1 MSEHKVSKY
10 DKQERDPALWSEPVY
25 EDLKMFKDLAQN
37 IVDVA
42 EFLFIKVKSV
52 ARFNE
57 DVFGKSLS
65 EAFLESTDWKNN
77 NHTKVLAGSTLDK
90 AYSLLEL
97 RQSERPY
104 ITNQLYQVIKM
115 EEEQSDFTFLNEIE
129 EKDVDWLS
137 QDWLQRGVVHQIVG
151 AMDNGKSY
159 FTAEISAQV
168 SKGGELF
175 GHPVE
180 KGKVL
185 YISTEDSADTVIIKR
200 IKSLGGDLK
209 NIAVYTKLAPISF
222 PSGINRLY
230 DFVIKHRPS
239 LIVLDPIL
247 SMFEGDMNNETS
259 ARKVLVPL
267 VQMAQFFNIAIVNV
281 THAGKTKKGN
291 PNFAPLGSQGITA
304 ITRANFYLALDEDTG
319 ERIITCIKN
328 NNGGK
333 KLSWSFEIVE
343 HEGFS
348 APRIKHNGLTEV
360 KAHELGSTEPL
371 RDELKEEI
379 LEIISERGVIEAQ
392 ALKTYFSNDPR
403 VSASMKTFEEARAEL
418 KKAGKIKNKVITDE
432 DTGKRKTVWF
442 IPSTNVRS

>member
-1 MSEHKVSKY
+1 MQDSKTTQPKLDSELWEEPKY
-10 DKQERDPALWSEPVY
+10 DE
-25 EDLKMFKDLAQN
+25 LKMFEPLADN
-37 IVDVA
+37 IVFVA
-42 EFLFIKVKSV
+42 EFLFVKVKSV
-52 ARFNE
+52 ARFNKE
-57 DVFGKSLS
+57 IFGKSLS

-77 NHTKVLAGSTLDK
+77 NHTKVIAGSTLDQ

-104 ITNQLYQVIKM
+104 LTKQLYQIVKM
-115 EEEQSDFTFLNEIE
+115 EEKTEDFTFLNDVE
-129 EKDVDWLS
+129 EKEVDWLAK
-137 QDWLQRGVVHQIVG
+137 DWLQKGVVHQIVG

-200 IKSLGGDLK
+200 IKSLGGDLN

-222 PSGINRLY
+222 PSGIDRLFR
-230 DFVIKHRPS
+230 FVVEHRPS
-239 LIVLDPIL
+239 VIVLDPIL
-247 SMFEGDMNNETS
+247 SMFEGDMNSEVS
-259 ARKVLVPL
+259 ARKVINPL
-267 VQMAQFFNIAIVNV
+267 VQLAQFFNIAIINV
-281 THAGKTKKGN
+281 THAGKTKKGH
-291 PNFAPLGSQGITA
+291 PNLDALGSQGITA

-328 NNGGK
+328 NNGGI
-333 KLSWSFEIVE
+333 KLSWSFEIVD

-360 KAHELGSTEPL
+360 KAQELGSTEPL
-371 RDELKEEI
+371 KDELK
-379 LEIISERGVIEAQ
+379 LDIIEVIEDRGVIEGK
-392 ALKTYFSNDPR
+392 ALQELFKNDDR
-403 VSASMKTFEEARAEL
+403 VSQSMRTFEDARAEL
-418 KKAGKIKNKVITDE
+418 KKAGKIANKVIIDE
-432 DTGKRKTVWF
+432 ETNKRKTVWF
-442 IPSTNVRS
+442 IPVSDVKL

>member
-1 MSEHKVSKY
+1 MQDSKTLQPKLDSELWEEPKY
-10 DKQERDPALWSEPVY
+10 DE
-25 EDLKMFKDLAQN
+25 LKMFEPLADN
-37 IVDVA
+37 IVFVA
-42 EFLFIKVKSV
+42 EFLFVKVKSV
-52 ARFNE
+52 ARFNKE
-57 DVFGKSLS
+57 IFGKSLS

-77 NHTKVLAGSTLDK
+77 NHTKVIAGSTLDQ

-104 ITNQLYQVIKM
+104 LTKQLYQIVKM
-115 EEEQSDFTFLNEIE
+115 EEKTEDFTFLNEVE
-129 EKDVDWLS
+129 EKEVDWLA

-200 IKSLGGDLK
+200 IKSLGGDLN

-222 PSGINRLY
+222 PSGIDRLFR
-230 DFVIKHRPS
+230 FVVEHRPS
-239 LIVLDPIL
+239 VIVLDPIL
-247 SMFEGDMNNETS
+247 SMFEGDMNSEVS
-259 ARKVLVPL
+259 ARKVINPL
-267 VQMAQFFNIAIVNV
+267 VQLAQFFNIAIINV
-281 THAGKTKKGN
+281 THAGKTKKGH
-291 PNFAPLGSQGITA
+291 PNLDALGSQGITA

-328 NNGGK
+328 NNGGI
-333 KLSWSFEIVE
+333 KLSWSFEIVD

-360 KAHELGSTEPL
+360 KAQELGSTEPL
-371 RDELKEEI
+371 RDELKLDI
-379 LEIISERGVIEAQ
+379 LEVIEDREVIEGK
-392 ALKTYFSNDPR
+392 ALKELFKNDDR
-403 VSASMKTFEEARAEL
+403 VSQSMRTFEEARAEL
-418 KKAGKIKNKVITDE
+418 KKAGKIDNKVIIDE
-432 DTGKRKTVWF
+432 ETNKRKTVWF
-442 IPSTNVRS
+442 IPVSDVKL

>member
-1 MSEHKVSKY
+1 MQDSKTLQPKLDSELWEEPKY
-10 DKQERDPALWSEPVY
+10 DE
-25 EDLKMFKDLAQN
+25 LKMFEPLADN
-37 IVDVA
+37 IVFVA
-42 EFLFIKVKSV
+42 EFLFVKVKSV
-52 ARFNE
+52 ARFNKE
-57 DVFGKSLS
+57 IFGKSLS

-77 NHTKVLAGSTLDK
+77 NHTKVIAGSTLDQ

-104 ITNQLYQVIKM
+104 LTKQLYQIVKM
-115 EEEQSDFTFLNEIE
+115 EEKTEDFTFLNDVE
-129 EKDVDWLS
+129 EKEVDWLA
-137 QDWLQRGVVHQIVG
+137 QDWLQKGVVHQIVG

-200 IKSLGGDLK
+200 IKSLGGDLN

-222 PSGINRLY
+222 PSGIDRLFR
-230 DFVIKHRPS
+230 FVVEHRPS
-239 LIVLDPIL
+239 VIVLDPIL
-247 SMFEGDMNNETS
+247 SMFEGDMNSEVS
-259 ARKVLVPL
+259 ARKVINPL
-267 VQMAQFFNIAIVNV
+267 VQLAQFFNIAIINV
-281 THAGKTKKGN
+281 THAGKTKKGH
-291 PNFAPLGSQGITA
+291 PNLDALGSQGITA

-333 KLSWSFEIVE
+333 KLSWSFEIVD

-360 KAHELGSTEPL
+360 KAQELGSTEPL
-371 RDELKEEI
+371 RDELKLDI
-379 LEIISERGVIEAQ
+379 LEVIEDREVIEGK
-392 ALKTYFSNDPR
+392 ALKELFKNDDR
-403 VSASMKTFEEARAEL
+403 VSQSMRTFEEARAEL
-418 KKAGKIKNKVITDE
+418 KKAGKIANKVIIDE
-432 DTGKRKTVWF
+432 ETNKRKTVWF
-442 IPSTNVRS
+442 IPVSDVKL

>member
-1 MSEHKVSKY
+1 MQDSKTLQPKLDSELWEEPKY
-10 DKQERDPALWSEPVY
+10 DE
-25 EDLKMFKDLAQN
+25 LKMFEPLADN
-37 IVDVA
+37 IVFVA
-42 EFLFIKVKSV
+42 EFLFVKVKSV
-52 ARFNE
+52 ARFNKE
-57 DVFGKSLS
+57 IFGKSLS

-77 NHTKVLAGSTLDK
+77 NHTTVIAGSTLDK

-104 ITNQLYQVIKM
+104 LTKQLYQIVKM
-115 EEEQSDFTFLNEIE
+115 EEKTEDFTFLNDVE
-129 EKDVDWLS
+129 EKEVDWLAK
-137 QDWLQRGVVHQIVG
+137 DWLQKGVVHQIVG

-200 IKSLGGDLK
+200 IKSLGGDLN

-222 PSGINRLY
+222 PSGIDRLFR
-230 DFVIKHRPS
+230 FVVEHRPS
-239 LIVLDPIL
+239 VIVLDPIL
-247 SMFEGDMNNETS
+247 SMFEGDMNSEVS
-259 ARKVLVPL
+259 ARKVINPL
-267 VQMAQFFNIAIVNV
+267 VQLAQFFNIAIINV
-281 THAGKTKKGN
+281 THAGKTKKGH
-291 PNFAPLGSQGITA
+291 PNLDALGSQGITA

-328 NNGGK
+328 NNGGI
-333 KLSWSFEIVE
+333 KLSWSFEIVD

-360 KAHELGSTEPL
+360 KAQELGSTEPL
-371 RDELKEEI
+371 RDELKLDI
-379 LEIISERGVIEAQ
+379 LEVIEDREVIEGK
-392 ALKTYFSNDPR
+392 ALKELFKNDDR
-403 VSASMKTFEEARAEL
+403 VSQSMRTFEEARAEL
-418 KKAGKIKNKVITDE
+418 KKAGKIDNKVIIDE
-432 DTGKRKTVWF
+432 ETNKRKTVWF
-442 IPSTNVRS
+442 IPVSDVKL

>member
-1 MSEHKVSKY
+1 MQDSKTLQPKLDSELWEEPKY
-10 DKQERDPALWSEPVY
+10 DE
-25 EDLKMFKDLAQN
+25 LKMFEPLADN
-37 IVDVA
+37 IVFVA
-42 EFLFIKVKSV
+42 EFLFVKVKSV
-52 ARFNE
+52 ARFNKE
-57 DVFGKSLS
+57 IFGKSLS

-77 NHTKVLAGSTLDK
+77 NHTKVIAGSTLDQ

-104 ITNQLYQVIKM
+104 LTKQLYQIVKM
-115 EEEQSDFTFLNEIE
+115 EEKTEDFTFLNDVE
-129 EKDVDWLS
+129 EKEVDWLAK
-137 QDWLQRGVVHQIVG
+137 DWLQKGVVHQIVG

-200 IKSLGGDLK
+200 IKSLGGDLN

-222 PSGINRLY
+222 PSGIDRLFR
-230 DFVIKHRPS
+230 FVVEHRPS
-239 LIVLDPIL
+239 VIVLDPIL
-247 SMFEGDMNNETS
+247 SMFEGDMNSEVS
-259 ARKVLVPL
+259 AGKVINPL
-267 VQMAQFFNIAIVNV
+267 VQLAQFFNIAIINV
-281 THAGKTKKGN
+281 THAGKTKKGH
-291 PNFAPLGSQGITA
+291 PNLDALGSQGITA

-328 NNGGK
+328 NNGGI
-333 KLSWSFEIVE
+333 KLSWSFEIVD

-360 KAHELGSTEPL
+360 KAQELGSTEPL
-371 RDELKEEI
+371 RDELKLDI
-379 LEIISERGVIEAQ
+379 LEVIEDREVIEGK
-392 ALKTYFSNDPR
+392 ALKELFKNDDR
-403 VSASMKTFEEARAEL
+403 VSQSMRTFEEARAEL
-418 KKAGKIKNKVITDE
+418 KKAGKIDNKVIIDE
-432 DTGKRKTVWF
+432 ETNKRKTVWF
-442 IPSTNVRS
+442 IPVSDVKL

>member
-1 MSEHKVSKY
+1 MQDSKTLQPKLDSELWEEPKY
-10 DKQERDPALWSEPVY
+10 DE
-25 EDLKMFKDLAQN
+25 LKMFEPLADN
-37 IVDVA
+37 IVFVA
-42 EFLFIKVKSV
+42 EFLFVKVKSV
-52 ARFNE
+52 ARFNKE
-57 DVFGKSLS
+57 IFGKSLS

-77 NHTKVLAGSTLDK
+77 NHTKVIAGSTLDQ

-104 ITNQLYQVIKM
+104 LTKQLYQIVKM
-115 EEEQSDFTFLNEIE
+115 EEKTEDFTFLNDVE
-129 EKDVDWLS
+129 EKEVDWLA
-137 QDWLQRGVVHQIVG
+137 QDWLQKGVVHQIVG

-200 IKSLGGDLK
+200 IKSLGGDLN

-222 PSGINRLY
+222 PSGIDRLFR
-230 DFVIKHRPS
+230 FVVEHRPS
-239 LIVLDPIL
+239 VIVLDPIL
-247 SMFEGDMNNETS
+247 SMFEGDMNSEVS
-259 ARKVLVPL
+259 ARKVINPL
-267 VQMAQFFNIAIVNV
+267 VQLAQFFNIAIINV
-281 THAGKTKKGN
+281 THAGKTKKGH
-291 PNFAPLGSQGITA
+291 PNLDALGSQGITA

-333 KLSWSFEIVE
+333 KLSWSFEIVD

-360 KAHELGSTEPL
+360 KAQELGSTEPL
-371 RDELKEEI
+371 RDELKLDI
-379 LEIISERGVIEAQ
+379 LEVIEDREVIEGK
-392 ALKTYFSNDPR
+392 ALKELFKNDDR
-403 VSASMKTFEEARAEL
+403 VSQSMRTFEDARAEL
-418 KKAGKIKNKVITDE
+418 KKAGKIANKVIIDE
-432 DTGKRKTVWF
+432 ETNKRKTVWF
-442 IPSTNVRS
+442 IPVSDVKL

>member
-1 MSEHKVSKY
+1 MQDSKTLQPKLDSELWEEPKY
-10 DKQERDPALWSEPVY
+10 DE
-25 EDLKMFKDLAQN
+25 LKMFEPLADN
-37 IVDVA
+37 IVFVA
-42 EFLFIKVKSV
+42 EFLFVKVKSV
-52 ARFNE
+52 ARFNKE
-57 DVFGKSLS
+57 IFGKSLS

-77 NHTKVLAGSTLDK
+77 NHTKVIAGSTLDQ

-104 ITNQLYQVIKM
+104 LTKQLYQIVKM
-115 EEEQSDFTFLNEIE
+115 EEKTEDFTFLNDVE
-129 EKDVDWLS
+129 EKEVDWLAK
-137 QDWLQRGVVHQIVG
+137 DWLQKGVVHQIVG

-200 IKSLGGDLK
+200 IKSLGGDLN

-222 PSGINRLY
+222 PSGIDRLFR
-230 DFVIKHRPS
+230 FVVEHRPS
-239 LIVLDPIL
+239 VIVLDPIL
-247 SMFEGDMNNETS
+247 SMFEGDMNSEVS
-259 ARKVLVPL
+259 ARKVINPL
-267 VQMAQFFNIAIVNV
+267 VQLAQFFNIAIINV

-291 PNFAPLGSQGITA
+291 PNFEALGSQGITA

-328 NNGGK
+328 NNGGE

-360 KAHELGSTEPL
+360 KAQELGSTEPL
-371 RDELKEEI
+371 KDELK
-379 LEIISERGVIEAQ
+379 LDIIEVIEDRGVIEGK
-392 ALKTYFSNDPR
+392 ALQELFKNDDR
-403 VSASMKTFEEARAEL
+403 VSQSMRTFEEARAEL
-418 KKAGKIKNKVITDE
+418 KKAGKIDNKVIIDE
-432 DTGKRKTVWF
+432 ETNKRKTVWF
-442 IPSTNVRS
+442 IPVSDVKL

>member
-1 MSEHKVSKY
+1 MQDSKTLQPKLDSELWEEPKY
-10 DKQERDPALWSEPVY
+10 DE
-25 EDLKMFKDLAQN
+25 LKMFEPLADN
-37 IVDVA
+37 IVFVA
-42 EFLFIKVKSV
+42 EFLFVKVKSV
-52 ARFNE
+52 ARFNKE
-57 DVFGKSLS
+57 IFGKSLS

-77 NHTKVLAGSTLDK
+77 NHTKVIAGSTLDQ

-104 ITNQLYQVIKM
+104 LTKQLYQIVKM
-115 EEEQSDFTFLNEIE
+115 EEKTEDFTFLNDVE
-129 EKDVDWLS
+129 EKEVDWLAK
-137 QDWLQRGVVHQIVG
+137 DWLQKGVVHQIVG

-200 IKSLGGDLK
+200 IKSLGGDLN

-222 PSGINRLY
+222 PSGIDRLFR
-230 DFVIKHRPS
+230 FVVEHRPS
-239 LIVLDPIL
+239 VIVLDPIL
-247 SMFEGDMNNETS
+247 SMFEGDMNSETS
-259 ARKVLVPL
+259 ARKVINPL
-267 VQMAQFFNIAIVNV
+267 VQLAQFFNIAVINV

-291 PNFAPLGSQGITA
+291 PNFEALGSQGITA

-328 NNGGK
+328 NNGGI
-333 KLSWSFEIVE
+333 KLSWSFEIVD

-360 KAHELGSTEPL
+360 KAQELGSTEPL
-371 RDELKEEI
+371 RDELKLDI
-379 LEIISERGVIEAQ
+379 LEVIEDREVIEGK
-392 ALKTYFSNDPR
+392 ALKELFKNDDR
-403 VSASMKTFEEARAEL
+403 VSQSMRTFEEARAEL
-418 KKAGKIKNKVITDE
+418 KKAGKIDNKVIIDE
-432 DTGKRKTVWF
+432 ETNKRKTVWF
-442 IPSTNVRS
+442 IPVSDVKL

>member
-1 MSEHKVSKY
+1 MQDSKTLQPKLDSELWEEPKY
-10 DKQERDPALWSEPVY
+10 DE
-25 EDLKMFKDLAQN
+25 LKMFEPLADN
-37 IVDVA
+37 IVFVA
-42 EFLFIKVKSV
+42 EFLFVKVKSV
-52 ARFNE
+52 ARFNKE
-57 DVFGKSLS
+57 IFGKSLS

-77 NHTKVLAGSTLDK
+77 NHTKVIAGSTLDQ

-104 ITNQLYQVIKM
+104 LTKQLYQIVKM
-115 EEEQSDFTFLNEIE
+115 EEKTEDFTFLNDVE
-129 EKDVDWLS
+129 EKEVDWLA
-137 QDWLQRGVVHQIVG
+137 QDWLQKGVVHQIVG

-200 IKSLGGDLK
+200 IKSLGGDLN

-222 PSGINRLY
+222 PSGIDRLFR
-230 DFVIKHRPS
+230 FVVEHRPS
-239 LIVLDPIL
+239 VIVLDPIL
-247 SMFEGDMNNETS
+247 SMFEGDMNSEVS
-259 ARKVLVPL
+259 ARKVINPL
-267 VQMAQFFNIAIVNV
+267 VQLAQFFNIAIINV
-281 THAGKTKKGN
+281 THAGKTKKGH
-291 PNFAPLGSQGITA
+291 PNLDALGSQGITA

-328 NNGGK
+328 NNGGI
-333 KLSWSFEIVE
+333 KLSWSFEIVD

-360 KAHELGSTEPL
+360 KAQELGSTEPL
-371 RDELKEEI
+371 RDELKLDI
-379 LEIISERGVIEAQ
+379 LEVIEDREVIEGK
-392 ALKTYFSNDPR
+392 ALKELFKNDDR
-403 VSASMKTFEEARAEL
+403 VSQSMRTFEEARAEL
-418 KKAGKIKNKVITDE
+418 KKAGKIDNKVIIDE
-432 DTGKRKTVWF
+432 ETNKRKTVWF
-442 IPSTNVRS
+442 IPVSDVKL

>member
-1 MSEHKVSKY
+1 MQDSKTLQPKLDSELWEEPKY
-10 DKQERDPALWSEPVY
+10 DE
-25 EDLKMFKDLAQN
+25 LKMFEPLADN
-37 IVDVA
+37 IVFVA
-42 EFLFIKVKSV
+42 EFLFVKVKSV
-52 ARFNE
+52 ARFNKE
-57 DVFGKSLS
+57 IFGKSLS

-77 NHTKVLAGSTLDK
+77 NHTKVIAGSTLDQ

-104 ITNQLYQVIKM
+104 LTKQLYQIVKM
-115 EEEQSDFTFLNEIE
+115 EEKTEDFTFLNDVE
-129 EKDVDWLS
+129 EKEVDWLAK
-137 QDWLQRGVVHQIVG
+137 DWLQKGVVHQIVG

-200 IKSLGGDLK
+200 IKSLGGDLN

-222 PSGINRLY
+222 PSGIDRLFR
-230 DFVIKHRPS
+230 FVVEHRPS
-239 LIVLDPIL
+239 VIVLDPIL
-247 SMFEGDMNNETS
+247 SMFEGDMNSEVS
-259 ARKVLVPL
+259 ARKVINPL
-267 VQMAQFFNIAIVNV
+267 VQLAQFFNIAIINV
-281 THAGKTKKGN
+281 THAGKTKKGH
-291 PNFAPLGSQGITA
+291 PNLDALGSQGITA

-333 KLSWSFEIVE
+333 KLSWSFEIVD

-360 KAHELGSTEPL
+360 KAQELGSTEPL
-371 RDELKEEI
+371 RDELKLDI
-379 LEIISERGVIEAQ
+379 LEVIEDREVIEGK
-392 ALKTYFSNDPR
+392 ALKELFKNDDR
-403 VSASMKTFEEARAEL
+403 VSQSMRTFEDARAEL
-418 KKAGKIKNKVITDE
+418 KKAGKIANKVIIDE
-432 DTGKRKTVWF
+432 ETNKRKTVWF
-442 IPSTNVRS
+442 IPVSDVKL

>member
-1 MSEHKVSKY
+1 MQDSKTLQPKLDSELWEEPKY
-10 DKQERDPALWSEPVY
+10 DE
-25 EDLKMFKDLAQN
+25 LKMFEPLADN
-37 IVDVA
+37 IVFVA
-42 EFLFIKVKSV
+42 EFLFVKVKSV
-52 ARFNE
+52 ARFNKE
-57 DVFGKSLS
+57 IFGKSLS

-77 NHTKVLAGSTLDK
+77 NHTKVIAGSTLDQ

-104 ITNQLYQVIKM
+104 LTKQLYQIVKM
-115 EEEQSDFTFLNEIE
+115 EEKTEDFTFLNDVE
-129 EKDVDWLS
+129 EKEVDWLAK
-137 QDWLQRGVVHQIVG
+137 DWLQKGVVHQIVG

-200 IKSLGGDLK
+200 IKSLGGDLN

-222 PSGINRLY
+222 PSGIDRLFR
-230 DFVIKHRPS
+230 FVVEHRPS
-239 LIVLDPIL
+239 VIVLDPIL
-247 SMFEGDMNNETS
+247 SMFEGDMNSEVS
-259 ARKVLVPL
+259 ARKVINPL
-267 VQMAQFFNIAIVNV
+267 VQLAQFFNIAIINV
-281 THAGKTKKGN
+281 THAGKTKKGH
-291 PNFAPLGSQGITA
+291 PNLDALGSQGITA

-333 KLSWSFEIVE
+333 KLSWSFEIVD

-360 KAHELGSTEPL
+360 KAQELGSTEPL
-371 RDELKEEI
+371 RDELKLDI
-379 LEIISERGVIEAQ
+379 LEVIEDREVIEGK
-392 ALKTYFSNDPR
+392 ALKELFKNDDR
-403 VSASMKTFEEARAEL
+403 VSQSMRTFEEARAEL
-418 KKAGKIKNKVITDE
+418 KKAGKIDNKVIIDE
-432 DTGKRKTVWF
+432 ETNKRKTVWF
-442 IPSTNVRS
+442 IPVSDVKL

>member
-1 MSEHKVSKY
+1 MQDSKTLQPKLDSELWEEPKY
-10 DKQERDPALWSEPVY
+10 DE
-25 EDLKMFKDLAQN
+25 LKMFEPLADN
-37 IVDVA
+37 IVFVA
-42 EFLFIKVKSV
+42 EFLFVKVKSV
-52 ARFNE
+52 ARFNKE
-57 DVFGKSLS
+57 IFGKSLS

-77 NHTKVLAGSTLDK
+77 NHTKVIAGSTLDQ

-104 ITNQLYQVIKM
+104 LTRQLYQIVKM
-115 EEEQSDFTFLNEIE
+115 EEKTEDFTFLNDVE
-129 EKDVDWLS
+129 EKEVDWLA
-137 QDWLQRGVVHQIVG
+137 QDWLQKGVVHQIVG

-200 IKSLGGDLK
+200 IKSLGGDLN

-222 PSGINRLY
+222 PSGIDRLFR
-230 DFVIKHRPS
+230 FVVEHRPS
-239 LIVLDPIL
+239 VIVLDPIL
-247 SMFEGDMNNETS
+247 SMFEGDMNSEVS
-259 ARKVLVPL
+259 ARKVINPL
-267 VQMAQFFNIAIVNV
+267 VQLAQFFNIAIINV
-281 THAGKTKKGN
+281 THAGKTKKGH
-291 PNFAPLGSQGITA
+291 PNLDALGSQGITA

-328 NNGGK
+328 NNGGI

-360 KAHELGSTEPL
+360 KAQELGSTEPL
-371 RDELKEEI
+371 RDELKLDI
-379 LEIISERGVIEAQ
+379 LEVIEDREVIEGK
-392 ALKTYFSNDPR
+392 ALKELFKNDDR
-403 VSASMKTFEEARAEL
+403 VSQSMRTFEEARAEL
-418 KKAGKIKNKVITDE
+418 KKAGKIDNKVIIDE
-432 DTGKRKTVWF
+432 ETNKRKTVWF
-442 IPSTNVRS
+442 IPVSDVKL

>member
-1 MSEHKVSKY
+1 MQDNKTYETKLDSEVWKEPKY
-10 DKQERDPALWSEPVY
+10 EE
-25 EDLKMFKDLAQN
+25 LKMFKSLADN
-37 IVDVA
+37 IVFVA
-42 EFLFIKVKSV
+42 EFLFVKVKSV
-52 ARFNE
+52 ARFNKE
-57 DVFGKSLS
+57 IFGKSLS

-77 NHTKVLAGSTLDK
+77 NHTTVFAGSTLDQ

-104 ITNQLYQVIKM
+104 LTKQLYQIVKM
-115 EEEQSDFTFLNEIE
+115 EEKTSDFTFLNEVE
-129 EKDVDWLS
+129 EKEVDWLA
-137 QDWLQRGVVHQIVG
+137 QDWLQKGVVHQIVG

-180 KGKVL
+180 QGKVL

-200 IKSLGGDLK
+200 IKSLGGELK
-209 NIAVYTKLAPISF
+209 NIAVYTKLAPLSF
-222 PSGINRLY
+222 PSGINRLFE
-230 DFVIKHRPS
+230 FVVEHRPS
-239 LIVLDPIL
+239 VIVLDPIL
-247 SMFEGDMNNETS
+247 SMFEGDMNSEVS
-259 ARKVLVPL
+259 ARKVINPL
-267 VQMAQFFNIAIVNV
+267 VQLAQFFNIAVINV

-291 PNFAPLGSQGITA
+291 PNFDALGSQGITA

-333 KLSWSFEIVE
+333 KLSWSFEIVD

-360 KAHELGSTEPL
+360 KAQELGSTEPL
-371 RDELKEEI
+371 RDELKLDI
-379 LEIISERGVIEAQ
+379 LEVIEDRGVIEGK
-392 ALKTYFSNDPR
+392 ALQELFSNDDR
-403 VSASMKTFEEARAEL
+403 VSQSMRTFEEARAEL
-418 KKAGKIKNKVITDE
+418 KKAGKIANKVITDE
-432 DTGKRKTVWF
+432 ETGKRKTVWF
-442 IPSTNVRS
+442 IPVSDVKL

>member
-1 MSEHKVSKY
+1 MQDSKTLQPKLDSELWEEPKY
-10 DKQERDPALWSEPVY
+10 DE
-25 EDLKMFKDLAQN
+25 LKMFEPLADN
-37 IVDVA
+37 IVFVA
-42 EFLFIKVKSV
+42 EFLFVKVKSV
-52 ARFNE
+52 ARFNKE
-57 DVFGKSLS
+57 IFGKSLS

-77 NHTKVLAGSTLDK
+77 NHTKVIAGSTLDQ

-104 ITNQLYQVIKM
+104 LTKQLYQIVKM
-115 EEEQSDFTFLNEIE
+115 EEKTEDFTFLNDVE
-129 EKDVDWLS
+129 EKEVDWLAK
-137 QDWLQRGVVHQIVG
+137 DWLQKGVVHQIVG

-200 IKSLGGDLK
+200 IKSLGGDLN

-222 PSGINRLY
+222 PSGIDRLFR
-230 DFVIKHRPS
+230 FVVEHRPS
-239 LIVLDPIL
+239 VIVLDPIL
-247 SMFEGDMNNETS
+247 SMFEGDMNSEVS
-259 ARKVLVPL
+259 ARKVINPL
-267 VQMAQFFNIAIVNV
+267 VQLDQFFNIAIINV
-281 THAGKTKKGN
+281 THAGKTKKGH
-291 PNFAPLGSQGITA
+291 PNLDALGSQGITA

-328 NNGGK
+328 NNGGI
-333 KLSWSFEIVE
+333 KLSWSFEIVD

-360 KAHELGSTEPL
+360 KAQELGSTEPL
-371 RDELKEEI
+371 RDELKLDI
-379 LEIISERGVIEAQ
+379 LEVIEDREVIEGK
-392 ALKTYFSNDPR
+392 ALKELFKNDDR
-403 VSASMKTFEEARAEL
+403 VSQSMRTFEEARAEL
-418 KKAGKIKNKVITDE
+418 KKAGKIDNKVIIDE
-432 DTGKRKTVWF
+432 ETNKRKTVWF
-442 IPSTNVRS
+442 IPVSDVKL

>member
-1 MSEHKVSKY
+1 MQDSKTLQPKLDSELWEEPKY
-10 DKQERDPALWSEPVY
+10 DE
-25 EDLKMFKDLAQN
+25 LKMFEPLADN
-37 IVDVA
+37 IVFVA
-42 EFLFIKVKSV
+42 EFLFVKVKSV
-52 ARFNE
+52 ARFNKE
-57 DVFGKSLS
+57 IFGKSLS

-77 NHTKVLAGSTLDK
+77 NHTKVIAGSTLDQ

-104 ITNQLYQVIKM
+104 LTKQLYQIVKM
-115 EEEQSDFTFLNEIE
+115 EEKTEDFTFLNDVE
-129 EKDVDWLS
+129 EKEVDWLAK
-137 QDWLQRGVVHQIVG
+137 DWLQKGVVHQIVG

-200 IKSLGGDLK
+200 IKSLGGDLN
-209 NIAVYTKLAPISF
+209 NIAVYTKLAPLSF
-222 PSGINRLY
+222 PSGIDRLFR
-230 DFVIKHRPS
+230 FVVEHRPS
-239 LIVLDPIL
+239 VIVLDPIL
-247 SMFEGDMNNETS
+247 SMFEGDMNSETS
-259 ARKVLVPL
+259 ARKVINPL
-267 VQMAQFFNIAIVNV
+267 VQLAQFFNIAVINV

-291 PNFAPLGSQGITA
+291 PNFEALGSQGITA

-328 NNGGK
+328 NNGGI
-333 KLSWSFEIVE
+333 KLSWSFEIVD

-360 KAHELGSTEPL
+360 KAQELGSTEPL
-371 RDELKEEI
+371 RDELKLDI
-379 LEIISERGVIEAQ
+379 LEVIEDREVIEGK
-392 ALKTYFSNDPR
+392 ALKELFKNDDR
-403 VSASMKTFEEARAEL
+403 VSQSMRTFEDARAEL
-418 KKAGKIKNKVITDE
+418 KKAGKIDNKVIIDE
-432 DTGKRKTVWF
+432 ETNKRKTVWF
-442 IPSTNVRS
+442 IPVSDVKL

>member
-1 MSEHKVSKY
+1 MQDSKTLQPKLDSELWEEPKY
-10 DKQERDPALWSEPVY
+10 DE
-25 EDLKMFKDLAQN
+25 LKMFEPLADN
-37 IVDVA
+37 IVFVA
-42 EFLFIKVKSV
+42 EFLFVKVKSV
-52 ARFNE
+52 ARFNKE
-57 DVFGKSLS
+57 IFGKSLS

-77 NHTKVLAGSTLDK
+77 NHTKVIAGSTLDQ

-104 ITNQLYQVIKM
+104 LTKQLYQIVKM
-115 EEEQSDFTFLNEIE
+115 EEKTEDFTFLNDVE
-129 EKDVDWLS
+129 EKEVDWLAK
-137 QDWLQRGVVHQIVG
+137 DWLQKGVVHQIVG

-200 IKSLGGDLK
+200 IKSLGGDLN

-222 PSGINRLY
+222 PSGIDRLFR
-230 DFVIKHRPS
+230 FVVEHRPS
-239 LIVLDPIL
+239 VIVLDPIL
-247 SMFEGDMNNETS
+247 SMFEGDMNSEVS
-259 ARKVLVPL
+259 ARKVINPL
-267 VQMAQFFNIAIVNV
+267 VQLAQFFNIAIINV
-281 THAGKTKKGN
+281 THAGKTKKGH
-291 PNFAPLGSQGITA
+291 PNLDALGSQGITA

-328 NNGGK
+328 NNGGI
-333 KLSWSFEIVE
+333 KLSWSFEIVD

-360 KAHELGSTEPL
+360 KAQELGSTEPL
-371 RDELKEEI
+371 RDELKLDI
-379 LEIISERGVIEAQ
+379 LEVIEDREVIEGK
-392 ALKTYFSNDPR
+392 ALKELFKNDDR
-403 VSASMKTFEEARAEL
+403 VSQSMRTFEEARAEL
-418 KKAGKIKNKVITDE
+418 KKAGKIDNKVIIDE
-432 DTGKRKTVWF
+432 ETNKRKTVWF
-442 IPSTNVRS
+442 IPVSDVKL

>member
-1 MSEHKVSKY
+1 MQDSKTLQPKLDSELWEEPKY
-10 DKQERDPALWSEPVY
+10 DE
-25 EDLKMFKDLAQN
+25 LKMFEPLADN
-37 IVDVA
+37 IVFVA
-42 EFLFIKVKSV
+42 EFLFVKVKSV
-52 ARFNE
+52 ARFNKE
-57 DVFGKSLS
+57 IFGKSLS

-77 NHTKVLAGSTLDK
+77 NHTTVIAGSTLDK

-104 ITNQLYQVIKM
+104 LTKQLYQIVKM
-115 EEEQSDFTFLNEIE
+115 EEKTEDFTFLNDVE
-129 EKDVDWLS
+129 EKEVDWLAK
-137 QDWLQRGVVHQIVG
+137 DWLQKGVVHQIVG

-200 IKSLGGDLK
+200 IKSLGGDLN

-222 PSGINRLY
+222 PSGIDRLFR
-230 DFVIKHRPS
+230 FVVEHRPS
-239 LIVLDPIL
+239 VIVLDPIL
-247 SMFEGDMNNETS
+247 SMFEGDMNSEVS
-259 ARKVLVPL
+259 ARKVINPL
-267 VQMAQFFNIAIVNV
+267 VQLAQFFNIAIINV
-281 THAGKTKKGN
+281 THAGKTKKGH
-291 PNFAPLGSQGITA
+291 PNLDALGSQGITA

-328 NNGGK
+328 NNGGI
-333 KLSWSFEIVE
+333 KLSWSFEIVD

-360 KAHELGSTEPL
+360 KAQELGSTEPL
-371 RDELKEEI
+371 RDELKLDI
-379 LEIISERGVIEAQ
+379 LEVIEDREVIEGK
-392 ALKTYFSNDPR
+392 ALKELFKNDDR
-403 VSASMKTFEEARAEL
+403 VSQSMRTFEDARAEL
-418 KKAGKIKNKVITDE
+418 KKAGKIANKVIIDE
-432 DTGKRKTVWF
+432 ETNKRKTVWF
-442 IPSTNVRS
+442 IPVSDVKL

>member
-1 MSEHKVSKY
+1 MQDSKTLQPKLDSELWEEPKY
-10 DKQERDPALWSEPVY
+10 DE
-25 EDLKMFKDLAQN
+25 LKMFEPLADN
-37 IVDVA
+37 IVFVA
-42 EFLFIKVKSV
+42 EFLFVKVKSV
-52 ARFNE
+52 ARFNKE
-57 DVFGKSLS
+57 IFGKSLS

-77 NHTKVLAGSTLDK
+77 NHTTVIAGSTLDK

-104 ITNQLYQVIKM
+104 LTRQLYQIVKM
-115 EEEQSDFTFLNEIE
+115 EEKTEDFTFLNDVE
-129 EKDVDWLS
+129 EKEVDWLAK
-137 QDWLQRGVVHQIVG
+137 DWLQKGVVHQIVG

-200 IKSLGGDLK
+200 IKSLGGDLN

-222 PSGINRLY
+222 PSGIDRLFR
-230 DFVIKHRPS
+230 FVVEHRPS
-239 LIVLDPIL
+239 VIVLDPIL
-247 SMFEGDMNNETS
+247 SMFEGDMNSEVS
-259 ARKVLVPL
+259 ARKVINPL
-267 VQMAQFFNIAIVNV
+267 VQLAQFFNIAIINV
-281 THAGKTKKGN
+281 THAGKTKKGH
-291 PNFAPLGSQGITA
+291 PNLDALGSQGITA

-328 NNGGK
+328 NNGGI
-333 KLSWSFEIVE
+333 KLSWSFEIVD

-360 KAHELGSTEPL
+360 KAQELGSTEPL
-371 RDELKEEI
+371 RDELKLDI
-379 LEIISERGVIEAQ
+379 LEVIEDREVIEGK
-392 ALKTYFSNDPR
+392 ALKELFKNDDR
-403 VSASMKTFEEARAEL
+403 VSQSMRTFEEARAEL
-418 KKAGKIKNKVITDE
+418 KKAGKIANKVIIDE
-432 DTGKRKTVWF
+432 ETNKRKTVWF
-442 IPSTNVRS
+442 IPVSDVKL

>member
-1 MSEHKVSKY
+1 MQDSKTLQPKLDSELWEEPKY
-10 DKQERDPALWSEPVY
+10 DE
-25 EDLKMFKDLAQN
+25 LKMFEPLADN
-37 IVDVA
+37 IVFVA
-42 EFLFIKVKSV
+42 EFLFVKVKSV
-52 ARFNE
+52 ARFNKE
-57 DVFGKSLS
+57 IFGKSLS

-77 NHTKVLAGSTLDK
+77 NHTKVIAGSTLDQ

-104 ITNQLYQVIKM
+104 LTKQLYQIVKM
-115 EEEQSDFTFLNEIE
+115 EEKTEDFTFLNDVE
-129 EKDVDWLS
+129 EKEVDWLA
-137 QDWLQRGVVHQIVG
+137 QDWLQKGVVHQIVG

-200 IKSLGGDLK
+200 IKSLGGDLN

-222 PSGINRLY
+222 PSGIDRLFR
-230 DFVIKHRPS
+230 FVVEHRPS
-239 LIVLDPIL
+239 VIVLDPIL
-247 SMFEGDMNNETS
+247 SMFEGDMNSEVS
-259 ARKVLVPL
+259 ARKVINPL
-267 VQMAQFFNIAIVNV
+267 VQLAQFFNIAIINV
-281 THAGKTKKGN
+281 THAGKTKKGH
-291 PNFAPLGSQGITA
+291 PNLDALGSQGITA

-328 NNGGK
+328 NNGGI
-333 KLSWSFEIVE
+333 KLSWSFEIVD

-360 KAHELGSTEPL
+360 KAQELGSTEPL
-371 RDELKEEI
+371 RDELKLDI
-379 LEIISERGVIEAQ
+379 LEVIEDREVIEGK
-392 ALKTYFSNDPR
+392 ALKELFKNDDR
-403 VSASMKTFEEARAEL
+403 VSQSMRTFEDARAEL
-418 KKAGKIKNKVITDE
+418 KKAGKIANKVIIDE
-432 DTGKRKTVWF
+432 ETNKRKTVWF
-442 IPSTNVRS
+442 IPVSDVKL

>member
-1 MSEHKVSKY
+1 MQDSKTLQPKLDSELWEEPKY
-10 DKQERDPALWSEPVY
+10 DE
-25 EDLKMFKDLAQN
+25 LKMFEPLADN
-37 IVDVA
+37 IVFVA
-42 EFLFIKVKSV
+42 EFLFVKVKSV
-52 ARFNE
+52 ARFNKE
-57 DVFGKSLS
+57 IFGKSLS

-77 NHTKVLAGSTLDK
+77 NHTKVIAGSTLDQ

-104 ITNQLYQVIKM
+104 LTKQLYQIVKM
-115 EEEQSDFTFLNEIE
+115 EEKTDDFTFLNEVKE
-129 EKDVDWLS
+129 RDVDWLA

-200 IKSLGGDLK
+200 IKSLGGDLN

-222 PSGINRLY
+222 PSGIDRLFR
-230 DFVIKHRPS
+230 FVVEHRPS
-239 LIVLDPIL
+239 VIVLDPIL
-247 SMFEGDMNNETS
+247 SMFEGDMNSETS
-259 ARKVLVPL
+259 ARKVINPL
-267 VQMAQFFNIAIVNV
+267 VQLAQFFNIAVINV
-281 THAGKTKKGN
+281 THAGKTKKGH
-291 PNFAPLGSQGITA
+291 PNLDALGSQGITA

-328 NNGGK
+328 NNGGI
-333 KLSWSFEIVE
+333 KLSWSFEIVD

-360 KAHELGSTEPL
+360 KAQELGSTEPL
-371 RDELKEEI
+371 RDELKLDI
-379 LEIISERGVIEAQ
+379 LEVIEDREVIEGK
-392 ALKTYFSNDPR
+392 ALKELFKNDDR
-403 VSASMKTFEEARAEL
+403 VSQSMRTFEEARAEL
-418 KKAGKIKNKVITDE
+418 KKAGKIDNKVIIDE
-432 DTGKRKTVWF
+432 ETNKRKTVWF
-442 IPSTNVRS
+442 IPVSDVKL

>member
-1 MSEHKVSKY
+1 MQDSKTLQPKLDSELWEEPKY
-10 DKQERDPALWSEPVY
+10 DE
-25 EDLKMFKDLAQN
+25 LKMFEPLADN
-37 IVDVA
+37 IVFVA
-42 EFLFIKVKSV
+42 EFLFVKVKSV
-52 ARFNE
+52 ARFNKE
-57 DVFGKSLS
+57 IFGKSLS

-77 NHTKVLAGSTLDK
+77 NHTKVIAGSTLDQ

-104 ITNQLYQVIKM
+104 LTKQLYQIVKM
-115 EEEQSDFTFLNEIE
+115 EEKTEDFTFLNDVE
-129 EKDVDWLS
+129 EKEVDWLAK
-137 QDWLQRGVVHQIVG
+137 DWLQKGVVHQIVG

-200 IKSLGGDLK
+200 IKSLGGDLN

-222 PSGINRLY
+222 PSGIDRLFR
-230 DFVIKHRPS
+230 FVVEHRPS
-239 LIVLDPIL
+239 VIVLDPIL
-247 SMFEGDMNNETS
+247 SMFEGDMNSETS
-259 ARKVLVPL
+259 ARKVINPL
-267 VQMAQFFNIAIVNV
+267 VQLAQFFNIAIINV
-281 THAGKTKKGN
+281 THAGKTKKGH
-291 PNFAPLGSQGITA
+291 PNLDALGSQGITA

-328 NNGGK
+328 NNGGE
-333 KLSWSFEIVE
+333 KLSWSFEIVD

-360 KAHELGSTEPL
+360 KAQELGSTEPL
-371 RDELKEEI
+371 RDELKLDI
-379 LEIISERGVIEAQ
+379 LEVIEDREVIEGK
-392 ALKTYFSNDPR
+392 ALKELFKNDDR
-403 VSASMKTFEEARAEL
+403 VSQSMRTFEEARAEL
-418 KKAGKIKNKVITDE
+418 KKAGKIDNKVIIDE
-432 DTGKRKTVWF
+432 ETNKRKTVWF
-442 IPSTNVRS
+442 IPVSDVKL

>member
-1 MSEHKVSKY
+1 MQDSKTLQPKLDSELWEEPKY
-10 DKQERDPALWSEPVY
+10 DE
-25 EDLKMFKDLAQN
+25 LKMFEPLADN
-37 IVDVA
+37 IVFVA
-42 EFLFIKVKSV
+42 EFLFVKVKSV
-52 ARFNE
+52 ARFNKE
-57 DVFGKSLS
+57 IFGKSLS

-77 NHTKVLAGSTLDK
+77 NHTKVIAGSTLDQ

-104 ITNQLYQVIKM
+104 LTKQLYQIVKM
-115 EEEQSDFTFLNEIE
+115 EEKTEDFTFLNDVE
-129 EKDVDWLS
+129 EKEVDWLAK
-137 QDWLQRGVVHQIVG
+137 DWLQKGVVHQIVG

-200 IKSLGGDLK
+200 IKSLGGDLN

-222 PSGINRLY
+222 PSGIDRLFR
-230 DFVIKHRPS
+230 FVVEHRPS
-239 LIVLDPIL
+239 VIVLDPIL
-247 SMFEGDMNNETS
+247 SMFEGDMNSEVS
-259 ARKVLVPL
+259 ARKVINPL
-267 VQMAQFFNIAIVNV
+267 VQLAQFFNIAVINV

-291 PNFAPLGSQGITA
+291 PNFDALGSQGITA

-328 NNGGK
+328 NNGGI
-333 KLSWSFEIVE
+333 KLSWSFEIVD

-360 KAHELGSTEPL
+360 KAQELGSTEPL
-371 RDELKEEI
+371 RDELKLDI
-379 LEIISERGVIEAQ
+379 LEVIEDREVIEGK
-392 ALKTYFSNDPR
+392 ALKELFKNDDR
-403 VSASMKTFEEARAEL
+403 VSQSMRTFEEARAEL
-418 KKAGKIKNKVITDE
+418 KKAGKIDNKVIIDE
-432 DTGKRKTVWF
+432 ETNKRKTVWF
-442 IPSTNVRS
+442 IPVSDVKL

>member
-1 MSEHKVSKY
+1 MQDSKTLQPKLDSELWEEPKY
-10 DKQERDPALWSEPVY
+10 DE
-25 EDLKMFKDLAQN
+25 LKMFEPLADN
-37 IVDVA
+37 IVFVA
-42 EFLFIKVKSV
+42 EFLFVKVKSV
-52 ARFNE
+52 ARFNKE
-57 DVFGKSLS
+57 IFGKSLS

-77 NHTKVLAGSTLDK
+77 NHTTVIAGSTLDK

-104 ITNQLYQVIKM
+104 LTKQLYQIVKM
-115 EEEQSDFTFLNEIE
+115 EEKTEDFTFLNDVE
-129 EKDVDWLS
+129 EKEVDWLA
-137 QDWLQRGVVHQIVG
+137 QDWLQKGVVHQIVG

-200 IKSLGGDLK
+200 IKSLGGDLN

-222 PSGINRLY
+222 PSGIDRLFR
-230 DFVIKHRPS
+230 FVVEHRPS
-239 LIVLDPIL
+239 VIVLDPIL
-247 SMFEGDMNNETS
+247 SMFEGDMNSEVS
-259 ARKVLVPL
+259 ARKVINPL
-267 VQMAQFFNIAIVNV
+267 VQLAQFFNIAIINV
-281 THAGKTKKGN
+281 THAGKTKKGH
-291 PNFAPLGSQGITA
+291 PNLDALGSQGITA

-328 NNGGK
+328 NNGGI
-333 KLSWSFEIVE
+333 KLSWSFEIVD

-360 KAHELGSTEPL
+360 KAQELGSTEPL
-371 RDELKEEI
+371 RDELKLDI
-379 LEIISERGVIEAQ
+379 LEVIEDREVIEGK
-392 ALKTYFSNDPR
+392 ALKELFKNDDR
-403 VSASMKTFEEARAEL
+403 VSQSMRTFEEARAEL
-418 KKAGKIKNKVITDE
+418 KKAGKIDNKVIIDE
-432 DTGKRKTVWF
+432 ETNKRKTVWF
-442 IPSTNVRS
+442 IPVSDVKL